1 MTQYTHDP
9 SQFGLLDD
17 KPRKLSRSDDPVTSQ
32 SAAMAIFEKLPQR
45 RKQTYYAAKSL
56 GGFYT
61 SNEIAAQAVMLYGGM
76 QDSYRR
82 RCTELVN
89 GQWFVRGSERRC
101 SQSGQVVPTYK
112 AVAAGG

>member
-1 MTQYTHDP
+1 VARCHTAAWLASCYRLAAGQPFSEVKKGAVGMTQHTHDP

-56 GGFYT
+56 GGFHT

-82 RCTELVN
+82 RCT
-89 GQWFVRGSERRC
+89 
-101 SQSGQVVPTYK
+101 
-112 AVAAGG
+112 